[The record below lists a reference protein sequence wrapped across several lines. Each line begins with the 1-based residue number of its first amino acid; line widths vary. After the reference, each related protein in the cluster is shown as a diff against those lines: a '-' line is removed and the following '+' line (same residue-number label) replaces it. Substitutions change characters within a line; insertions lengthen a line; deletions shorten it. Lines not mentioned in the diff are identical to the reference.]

1 MIGGK
6 EKEQTMTW
14 IGSFLVVLGFLGMGR
29 VAIEDKRMMLPVYSF
44 IAGIAIVD
52 AEFRTC
58 PPDSLETI
66 ELTVVE

>member
-1 MIGGK
+1 
-6 EKEQTMTW
+6 MTW

-29 VAIEDKRMMLPVYSF
+29 VAIEDKRMMLPFYSF

-52 AEFRTC
+52 AEFNNC
-58 PPDSLETI
+58 PPDSLEAI